1 MSRMAQWGNDLYT
14 GDRSIDFV
22 GKSKTW
28 YIASAVIMAV
38 AALGFVVQGLNLSL
52 EFTGGSEFRVV
63 TQGAPASYE
72 DDATSAVREVAG
84 GSASAKVTTIGG
96 NVIRVQTEELDGNE
110 SREVS
115 RALARTFGVPQS
127 EVSSSFIGPSWGAS
141 VSQQALRALVVFI
154 VITTAL
160 MALYYRNWKM
170 AVASMVALAHDM
182 LITVGIYTWTGFEVS
197 PATLIGFLTVL
208 GYSLYDTVV
217 VFDHVKEN
225 TRAAFQNKR
234 STFAQAA
241 NLAVNQTLVRSIN
254 TTVIAVLPI
263 VAVLVIGFAKLG
275 PGTLLDL
282 SLALFIG
289 MTVGAF
295 SSIFIATPLLVD
307 LRRKDPDVVAL
318 DKAATKHQSS
328 AARRTAPATVGAPTD
343 AGSTGAGEGTAT
355 VGATT
360 DRTVTTA
367 GDSSGAATTRETAPP
382 SSSADPDEAQT
393 VTGRKVHKYAQA
405 GPRNQPKKTP
415 RNRRGKA

>member
-263 VAVLVIGFAKLG
+263 VAVLIIGFAKLG

>member
-1 MSRMAQWGNDLYT
+1 MSSRMAQWGNDLYT
-14 GDRSIDFV
+14 GDRSINFV
-22 GKSKTW
+22 GKSRTW
-28 YIASAVIMAV
+28 YIISAVIMAV
-38 AALGFVVQGLNLSL
+38 AALGFLVQGLNLSL
-52 EFTGGSEFRVV
+52 EFTGGSEFRVA
-63 TQGAPASYE
+63 TSGAPADYE
-72 DDATSAVREVAG
+72 DEATAAVREVAG
-84 GSASAKVTTIGG
+84 NAASANVSTLGGTT
-96 NVIRVQTEELDGNE
+96 IRVQTEELDGDQA
-110 SREVS
+110 REV
-115 RALARTFGVPQS
+115 AQQLATTFGVES
-127 EVSSSFIGPSWGAS
+127 NKVSSSFIGPSWGAS

-154 VITTAL
+154 IITTAL

-234 STFAQAA
+234 STFANAA
-241 NLAVNQTLVRSIN
+241 NLAVNQTLVRSVN

-263 VAVLVIGFAKLG
+263 LAVLVIGFAKLG

-295 SSIFIATPLLVD
+295 SSVFIATPLLVD
-307 LRRKDPDVVAL
+307 LRRKDPEVLAL
-318 DKAATKHQSS
+318 DKAAAKQPV
-328 AARRTAPATVGAPTD
+328 RTPLRESVPAGAAPTTTKGATPAASTSAPSTSVSSRD
-343 AGSTGAGEGTAT
+343 AEPVAGET
-355 VGATT
+355 
-360 DRTVTTA
+360 
-367 GDSSGAATTRETAPP
+367 P
-382 SSSADPDEAQT
+382 QT
-393 VTGRKVHKYAQA
+393 VTGRAVHKYAQSA

-415 RNRRGKA
+415 RNRRGSR

>member
-28 YIASAVIMAV
+28 YIASAVIMAI

-84 GSASAKVTTIGG
+84 GSASANVTTIGG
-96 NVIRVQTEELDGNE
+96 DTIRVQTEELDGDE
-110 SREVS
+110 SREVA
-115 RALARTFGVPQS
+115 RELASTFGVAQS
-127 EVSSSFIGPSWGAS
+127 EVSSNFIGPSWGAS
-141 VSQQALRALVVFI
+141 VSQQALRALVVFL

-234 STFAQAA
+234 STFAHAA

-263 VAVLVIGFAKLG
+263 VAVLIIGFAKLG

-295 SSIFIATPLLVD
+295 SSVFIATPLLVD
-307 LRRKDPDVVAL
+307 LRRKDADVVAL
-318 DKAATKHQSS
+318 DKAAGKHHKASAVRERVPARVSAGAGAAAGS
-328 AARRTAPATVGAPTD
+328 AAGGADDGSAVTEAPSRAT
-343 AGSTGAGEGTAT
+343 STTEGT
-355 VGATT
+355 
-360 DRTVTTA
+360 
-367 GDSSGAATTRETAPP
+367 SP
-382 SSSADPDEAQT
+382 SSSEESGEGQT
-393 VTGRKVHKYAQA
+393 VTGRKVHKYAQS
-405 GPRNQPKKTP
+405 GPRNQPKKTA
-415 RNRRGKA
+415 RNRRGKG

>member
-84 GSASAKVTTIGG
+84 GSASANVTTIGG
-96 NVIRVQTEELDGNE
+96 DTIRVQTEELDGDE
-110 SREVS
+110 SREVA
-115 RALARTFGVPQS
+115 RELASTFGVAQS
-127 EVSSSFIGPSWGAS
+127 EVSSNFIGPSWGAS
-141 VSQQALRALVVFI
+141 VSQQALRALVVFL

-182 LITVGIYTWTGFEVS
+182 VITVGIYTWTGFEVS

-234 STFAQAA
+234 STFAHAA

-263 VAVLVIGFAKLG
+263 VAVLIIGFAKLG

-295 SSIFIATPLLVD
+295 SSVFIATPLLVD
-307 LRRKDPDVVAL
+307 LRRKDADVVAL
-318 DKAATKHQSS
+318 DKAAGKHHKASAVRERVPAGVSAGAAAGS
-328 AARRTAPATVGAPTD
+328 AAGGADDGSAVTEAPSRAT
-343 AGSTGAGEGTAT
+343 STTEGT
-355 VGATT
+355 
-360 DRTVTTA
+360 
-367 GDSSGAATTRETAPP
+367 SP
-382 SSSADPDEAQT
+382 SSSEESGEGQT
-393 VTGRKVHKYAQA
+393 VTGRKVHKYAQS
-405 GPRNQPKKTP
+405 GPRNQPKKTA
-415 RNRRGKA
+415 RNGRGKG

>member
-84 GSASAKVTTIGG
+84 GSASANVTTIGG
-96 NVIRVQTEELDGNE
+96 DTIRVQTEELDGDE
-110 SREVS
+110 SREVA
-115 RALARTFGVPQS
+115 RELASTFGVPQS
-127 EVSSSFIGPSWGAS
+127 EVSSNFIGPSWGAS
-141 VSQQALRALVVFI
+141 VSQQALRALVVFL

-234 STFAQAA
+234 STFAHAA

-263 VAVLVIGFAKLG
+263 VAVLIIGFAKLG

-295 SSIFIATPLLVD
+295 SSVFIATPLLVD
-307 LRRKDPDVVAL
+307 LRRKDADVVAL
-318 DKAATKHQSS
+318 DKAAGKHHKASAVRERVPARVSAGAGAAAGS
-328 AARRTAPATVGAPTD
+328 AAGGADDGSAVTEAPSRAT
-343 AGSTGAGEGTAT
+343 STTEGT
-355 VGATT
+355 
-360 DRTVTTA
+360 
-367 GDSSGAATTRETAPP
+367 SP
-382 SSSADPDEAQT
+382 SSSEESGEGQT
-393 VTGRKVHKYAQA
+393 VTGRKVHKYAQS
-405 GPRNQPKKTP
+405 GPRNQPKKTA
-415 RNRRGKA
+415 RNGRGKG